1 MRIEFFLKIKTV
13 SEMNSRSHWAT
24 RYRRIKVHNVAA
36 YLGTLNA
43 MRGHRLTS
51 DRFKITLTRIGIKSM
66 DSDNLASSQKGV
78 RDGIA
83 KAIRIDDGDDR
94 LTWIYKQ
101 EKAKRVEC
109 GVRVEIEN
117 AK

>member
-1 MRIEFFLKIKTV
+1 MRVEFTLAIKTV

-24 RYRRIKVHNVAA
+24 RYRRLKVHNLAA
-36 YLGTLNA
+36 YIGTLNA

-51 DRFKITLTRIGIKSM
+51 DRFKITLTRIGMRSM

-83 KAIRIDDGDDR
+83 AALRIDDGDDR
-94 LTWIYKQ
+94 LTWVYGQ
-101 EKAKRVEC
+101 EKGKRNEC
-109 GVRVEIEN
+109 GVRVEITDE
-117 AK
+117 

>member
-1 MRIEFFLKIKTV
+1 MKVEFFLKIKTV

-24 RYRRIKVHNVAA
+24 RYRRLKVHNVAA

-43 MRGHRLTS
+43 MRGNRLTS
-51 DRFKITLTRIGIKSM
+51 DRFKITLTRIGMRSM

-83 KAIRIDDGDDR
+83 AALRIDDGDDR
-94 LTWIYKQ
+94 LTWVYGQ
-101 EKAKRVEC
+101 EKGKRADH

-117 AK
+117 D